1 MIEVKIL
8 DISVSEIVDIVKDVR
23 LKGYVQGV
31 DFDFEYHPPK
41 FDNFSGDAVY
51 NRCVIF
57 TSFPFI
63 SIPFP
68 IEPCI
73 KLPKFISKGS
83 RSALDNL
90 AEINAVS
97 IIEL

>member
-8 DISVSEIVDIVKDVR
+8 DISVSEILDIVKDAR

-31 DFDFEYHPPK
+31 DFDFTYHPPK

-57 TSFPFI
+57 
-63 SIPFP
+63 
-68 IEPCI
+68 
-73 KLPKFISKGS
+73 KFYKEE
-83 RSALDNL
+83 L
-90 AEINAVS
+90 ATWFS
-97 IIEL
+97 LKYQ

>member
-1 MIEVKIL
+1 MVCIEVVLIEVKIL
-8 DISVSEIVDIVKDVR
+8 DISVSEILDIVKDAR

-57 TSFPFI
+57 TFYK
-63 SIPFP
+63 
-68 IEPCI
+68 EE
-73 KLPKFISKGS
+73 
-83 RSALDNL
+83 L
-90 AEINAVS
+90 ATWFT
-97 IIEL
+97 LMYQ

>member
-8 DISVSEIVDIVKDVR
+8 DISVSETIDIIRDVR

-51 NRCVIF
+51 NKCAIF
-57 TSFPFI
+57 
-63 SIPFP
+63 
-68 IEPCI
+68 
-73 KLPKFISKGS
+73 KFYKEE
-83 RSALDNL
+83 L
-90 AEINAVS
+90 ATWF
-97 IIEL
+97 ELAYR